1 MKDEM
6 QDRGFDMPDNGFQ
19 LPPDIIQALEKTLW
33 RDGKAIITFTN
44 GTLKVKAENIK
55 LVVARKI

>member
-1 MKDEM
+1 
-6 QDRGFDMPDNGFQ
+6 MPDNGFQ